1 MINNRMLFHKINALA
16 MLICM
21 VFLYSVITACSKD
34 DYAYTSNEETEIVLT
49 FQSDNLQSSTRAISS
64 SNEGTIKDLTVFIF
78 DSTGDVIGFFHEGPC
93 TQDASGIVT
102 AKVKTRKAT
111 GCTIYAVANA
121 DNVTGMVNPFKTVK
135 SKSEFDALTHTISN
149 ATDIGNKESMLMF
162 GKLESFPTTN
172 SASISLKHL
181 AAKIIVNITPAT
193 GVTVDSYQLFSVPN
207 SAHYSDTNGSNASAF
222 LNFSQVT
229 GATSS
234 TYYVYENLCGKGSNT
249 KTEGWAGRT
258 QTNAATNASYILINF
273 HSATW
278 KSTARVYIGGK
289 TLPQADTSYDYTD
302 YTIYRNHCYTVNI
315 TLNANGGH
323 TENHGRVD
331 YNAVISYSISVTAWP
346 TAEERSIDM
355 TK

>member
-1 MINNRMLFHKINALA
+1 MLFHKINALT